1 VKKKHQRLVLL
12 LLAVGAVLGAVLLAM
27 WGLRNNASFFY
38 APEDIARQGRPAPDR
53 AVRVGGMVRRIERLP
68 DGVSIRFTIGDNS
81 PNLIQ
86 ARYTGITPELFRVGS
101 GVIADGRF
109 QADGTFAASEIL
121 AKHDENYM
129 PPQLTERGLHK
140 TDAVR

>member
-1 VKKKHQRLVLL
+1 VLAPD
-12 LLAVGAVLGAVLLAM
+12 LLAR
-27 WGLRNNASFFY
+27 WGLSNNASFYY
-38 APEDIARQGRPAPDR
+38 APYDIARQVRPAPDR

-86 ARYTGITPELFRVGS
+86 ARYTGITPELFRDGS